1 MLLSLNLQIS
11 KTLAPENMTLIKRK
25 MILNLRFYKKKHNI
39 FPLEVV
45 MKEVVIKRL
54 QKLLV
59 LVQVLT

>member
-39 FPLEVV
+39 YLLEVV

-59 LVQVLT
+59 LVQELT